1 VKPLAGPIS
10 EGGAAERAPALGGR
24 AQAYLHAGQIAV
36 ADRPTAITTVL
47 GSCVAVCLHDPATK
61 VGGMN
66 HFLLPHHVERERSPR
81 FGTVAVPELVEAVV
95 RAGASR
101 ASLVA
106 KVFGG
111 ASVILAA
118 PRGRRLG
125 EENAAL
131 AIRLLE
137 EAGIPVLD
145 SDVGGGRGRKLIFFT
160 DDGTAWMRAL

>member
-10 EGGAAERAPALGGR
+10 GGGAAERAPARGGR

-81 FGTVAVPELVEAVV
+81 FGTVAVPQLVEAVV

-137 EAGIPVLD
+137 EARIPVLD

-160 DDGTAWMRAL
+160 DDGTAWMRPL